1 MGALKL
7 GMKQGLQGQ
16 TRAPGK
22 GDFKDN
28 SKGLLEVLNTLLTL
42 YHHHS
47 VFSWTNFC
55 GFF

>member
-28 SKGLLEVLNTLLTL
+28 SKGVLEVLNTLLTL
-42 YHHHS
+42 YDRNS
-47 VFSWTNFC
+47 VFS
-55 GFF
+55 